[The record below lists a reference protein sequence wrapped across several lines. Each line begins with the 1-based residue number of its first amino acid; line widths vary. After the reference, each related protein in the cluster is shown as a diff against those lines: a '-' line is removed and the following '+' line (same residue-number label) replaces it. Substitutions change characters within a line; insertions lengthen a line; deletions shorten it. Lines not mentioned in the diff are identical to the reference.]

1 MESDT
6 ERPGARVRA
15 LDTVERRVLGV
26 LIEKGKTTP
35 EAYPLSLNA
44 IVTGCNQK
52 SNRDPLMNVDE
63 DQVGRALETLRA
75 AGVVAEIYGSGR
87 VPRYRHYGYEW
98 FGGIEKEDLSIL
110 AELLLRGEQS
120 EGDLRGRASRM
131 DPIADLQ
138 ILRTRLDGLAARGLI
153 VWLSPPGRGRILTHG
168 LLPEEKLEK
177 VRAKLGVAG
186 QSFAPGAS
194 EPLPATVD
202 GFGDDQED
210 DEDTDAGA
218 VTVPRP
224 AAHAAAPPNAQ
235 PSAPAIAMAPLVEK
249 IAALEEEV
257 AALRARLDALE
268 SALGS

>member
-1 MESDT
+1 MDEET
-6 ERPGARVRA
+6 QRPGTRVRP
-15 LDTVERRVLGV
+15 LDAVERRVLGV

-44 IVTGCNQK
+44 IITGCNQK
-52 SNRDPLMNVDE
+52 NNRDPLMTVDE

-138 ILRTRLDGLAARGLI
+138 ILRTRLDALAARGLI

-186 QSFAPGAS
+186 QSFPAGVCSPLVADGPNGPG
-194 EPLPATVD
+194 
-202 GFGDDQED
+202 DQST
-210 DEDTDAGA
+210 DEDTDSGV
-218 VTVPRP
+218 VTIPTSDP
-224 AAHAAAPPNAQ
+224 ASSPLRQ
-235 PSAPAIAMAPLVEK
+235 PARASFPIQPLVEK
-249 IAALEEEV
+249 VAALELEV
-257 AALRARLDALE
+257 AALRSRLEALE
-268 SALGS
+268 SALGN